1 MSAGQ
6 KISRDQPRRYAR
18 AHVIGVKEISGN
30 LNCPLDPSPCLSRER
45 VRAVEMVIETHPHR
59 IPHLRAR
66 NLRHDQTDAEAKL
79 WARLRGGQL
88 EGLKFRRQFP
98 LGQFIA
104 DFCCPQRRL
113 IIELDGG
120 QHAEQRSADEWRSRI
135 LSERGYRVQRF
146 WNDEVLTNMDGVLEQ
161 ILGVLREGE

>member
-1 MSAGQ
+1 MTT
-6 KISRDQPRRYAR
+6 
-18 AHVIGVKEISGN
+18 
-30 LNCPLDPSPCLSRER
+30 
-45 VRAVEMVIETHPHR
+45 ETHPRR

-79 WARLRGGQL
+79 WACMRGGQL

-98 LGQFIA
+98 VGQFIA

-120 QHAEQRSADEWRSRI
+120 QHAEQLSADDWRSK
-135 LSERGYRVQRF
+135 LLGERGYRFLTF

-161 ILGVLREGE
+161 ILGCSEKGDRCHRRR

>member
-1 MSAGQ
+1 MT
-6 KISRDQPRRYAR
+6 
-18 AHVIGVKEISGN
+18 
-30 LNCPLDPSPCLSRER
+30 
-45 VRAVEMVIETHPHR
+45 IETHPRR

-135 LSERGYRVQRF
+135 LSERGYRVLRF
-146 WNDEVLTNMDGVLEQ
+146 WNDEVLTNMDGVFGTDPRGAQRGGIVRDVISSSKRMEVSDCVDTALTRARQ
-161 ILGVLREGE
+161 ARLPSPWTGRGI

>member
-1 MSAGQ
+1 LPVAQ
-6 KISRDQPRRYAR
+6 VPA
-18 AHVIGVKEISGN
+18 A
-30 LNCPLDPSPCLSRER
+30 
-45 VRAVEMVIETHPHR
+45 EMTIETHPRR
-59 IPHLRAR
+59 ITHLRAR

-98 LGQFIA
+98 VGQFIA
-104 DFCCPQRRL
+104 DFCCPQCRL

-135 LSERGYRVQRF
+135 LSERGYRVLRF
-146 WNDEVLTNMDGVLEQ
+146 WNDEVLTSIDGVLGQ
-161 ILGVLREGE
+161 IVAALGERR